1 MVTLTILYS
10 LSENQ
15 PPNRSNGARGLL
27 SLAWQ
32 GLRAPVACAP
42 LVLSLPCTVG
52 RPVPLAPTM
61 AAANASSYEELQAA
75 DVALPE
81 GVALD
86 IRYLIV
92 W

>member
-1 MVTLTILYS
+1 
-10 LSENQ
+10 
-15 PPNRSNGARGLL
+15 
-27 SLAWQ
+27 
-32 GLRAPVACAP
+32 
-42 LVLSLPCTVG
+42 
-52 RPVPLAPTM
+52 M